1 MIIFLT
7 IVVFILILGV
17 LIFAHESGHFI
28 FAKRA
33 GVKVQEF
40 GFGFPPRVFGK
51 KYKGTIYSLN
61 AIPLGGFV
69 KIFGEEGEGTNQKDS
84 FAFRSPWQRFTI
96 LFAGVLFNLIFAV
109 LILSIYFWLGG
120 PTIVTEPTRY
130 TDSSKVT
137 SETMVWEADKGSPAD
152 SAGIIQGD
160 VILEIN
166 GQQIKDFSLVQDIV
180 RKNPNQKINLKIR
193 REKEGK
199 NFEITLADKNNQG
212 FLGIKAIE
220 NYTSA
225 HYPWWKVPYIAAA
238 ETVKIIWVIVSIL
251 GLYLKNLIF
260 KAQAPS
266 DLAGPIGIFVLTRE
280 MIKLGAQEVL
290 RFIALLSINLAIIN
304 ILPLPALDGGRIL
317 FIMIEKIRGRRVT
330 PKIENLTH
338 SIGFAA
344 LILLIILISWHD
356 VIKFVIRK

>member
-1 MIIFLT
+1 MVIT
-7 IVVFILILGV
+7 ILVFILILGV
-17 LIFAHESGHFI
+17 LVFAHELGHFI

-33 GVKVQEF
+33 GVKVLEF
-40 GFGFPPRVFGK
+40 GFGFPPRIFGK
-51 KYKGTIYSLN
+51 EYHGTIYSIN

-69 KIFGEEGEGTNQKDS
+69 KIFGEEGEGTDKKDS
-84 FAFRSPWQRFTI
+84 FVSRSAWQRFNI
-96 LFAGVLFNLIFAV
+96 LFAGVLFNVLLAV
-109 LILSIYFWLGG
+109 LFLSIYFWLGG

-137 SETMVWEADKGSPAD
+137 FETMVWEQDKGSPAD

-166 GQQIKDFSLVQDIV
+166 NQEVKDFGLVQDTV
-180 RKNPNQKINLKIR
+180 KNNPNQKINLKIK
-193 REKEGK
+193 RESEDK
-199 NFEITLADKNNQG
+199 NFEITLADKNGQG
-212 FLGIKAIE
+212 FLGVKAVE

-238 ETVKIIWVIVSIL
+238 ETVKIIWAIIAIL

-260 KAQAPS
+260 KVQAPT
-266 DLAGPIGIFVLTRE
+266 DLAGPIGIFILTRE
-280 MIKLGAQEVL
+280 MIKLGLQEVL
-290 RFIALLSINLAIIN
+290 RFVALLSINLAIIN

-317 FIMIEKIRGRRVT
+317 FVVIEKIRGRRVT

-356 VIKFVIRK
+356 VIKFIIRN

>member
-1 MIIFLT
+1 MMVIT
-7 IVVFILILGV
+7 ILVFVLILGV
-17 LIFAHESGHFI
+17 LVFVHELGHFI

-33 GVKVQEF
+33 GVKVEEF
-40 GFGFPPRVFGK
+40 GFGFPPRIIGK
-51 KYKGTIYSLN
+51 KYKDTIYSIN

-69 KIFGEEGEGTNQKDS
+69 KIFGEGGEGTEKKDS
-84 FAFRSPWQRFTI
+84 FASRSAWQRFTI
-96 LFAGVLFNLIFAV
+96 LAAGVLFNLIFAV

-120 PTIVTEPTRY
+120 PTIVTEPTEY

-137 SETMVWEADKGSPAD
+137 FETMVWEADKDSPAD

-166 GQQIKDFSLVQDIV
+166 GQEVKDFSVVQNTV
-180 RKNPNQKINLKIR
+180 KSNPNQKINLKIR
-193 REKEGK
+193 RESEDK
-199 NFEITLADKNNQG
+199 NFEITLADKNSQG

-225 HYPWWKVPYIAAA
+225 RYPWWKVPYIAAA
-238 ETVKIIWVIVSIL
+238 ETVKIIWAIIAIL

-260 KAQAPS
+260 KAQAPT
-266 DLAGPIGIFVLTRE
+266 DLAGPIGIFILTRE
-280 MIKLGAQEVL
+280 IIKLGLQEVL

-317 FIMIEKIRGRRVT
+317 FIIIEKIRGRRVT
-330 PKIENLTH
+330 PRIENLTH

-356 VIKFVIRK
+356 VIKFIINK